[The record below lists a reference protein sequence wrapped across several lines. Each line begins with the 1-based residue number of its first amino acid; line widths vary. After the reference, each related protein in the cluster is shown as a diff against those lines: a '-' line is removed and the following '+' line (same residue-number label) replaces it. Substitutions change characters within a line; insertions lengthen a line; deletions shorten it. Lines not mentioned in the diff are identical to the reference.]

1 MPLDQTKPG
10 SGSAADTPAHV
21 EIVHSACP
29 HDCPSTCSLE
39 VERLD
44 PYTIGRVRGASGQ
57 DYTAGVVCAKVA
69 RYAERIHHPG
79 RLTQPL
85 RRIGEKGTGAAAFAP
100 VSWDAALDE
109 VAERLML
116 AAQRDGAEAVWPYYY
131 AGTMGLLQRDGIQRL
146 RHTMGYSRQH
156 STFCI
161 ALSDAGWNAGAGVKR
176 GVDAR
181 EMAKSDLI
189 VVWGTN
195 PVHTQVNVMTHIARA
210 RKDNDA
216 TLVVIDPYRTATA
229 QQADI
234 HLMPAPGTD
243 AALAC
248 AVMHVLFAEGFAD
261 RDYQTKYTDVPDAL
275 EAHLAT
281 RGPAWAAEITGIP
294 AEDIVAFARLYGRT
308 KKSFLRL
315 GYGFTRSRNGAV
327 QMHAASC
334 LPAVTGAWQYE
345 GGGALYANS
354 GMYVFDKTLIEGLDR
369 IDPSVRVL
377 DQAQIGPILTGDATA
392 LQGGPPVTALFI
404 QNTNPMN
411 VAPDLNR
418 VKAGFLRDDLFTC
431 VHEQFLTETAEMAD
445 IVLPA
450 TMFLEH
456 NDFYTAGGHTFLQ
469 VTKKV
474 IEAPGE
480 TRSNHWVHCELA
492 KRLGAEHPGFAMGE
506 WELID
511 ATLKG
516 SGYPDA
522 ETMHASHWHDI
533 ALPFEQAHFLD
544 GFGNPDGKFH
554 FAPDWSKY
562 GPGHAKMPP
571 LPDQLDVIERRDA
584 DHPFRL
590 VTAPSRSYLN
600 STFAETPSSI
610 KREGRPEAQI
620 HPDICADLG
629 LVAGDTVRLGNNR
642 GTVVVHVRP
651 YDGVQRGT
659 VILEGIWPN
668 KAFIEGIG
676 TNALTSAEPGYPN
689 GGAVFHDT
697 AIWLRPA

>member
-1 MPLDQTKPG
+1 MPLDQTRPARG
-10 SGSAADTPAHV
+10 ADRKARV

-39 VERLD
+39 VERLAPD
-44 PYTIGRVRGASGQ
+44 RIGRVRGAAAQ
-57 DYTAGVVCAKVA
+57 DYTAGIVCAKVA
-69 RYAERIHHPG
+69 RYAERIHHPA
-79 RLTQPL
+79 RLTLPL
-85 RRIGEKGTGAAAFAP
+85 RRVGEKGTGRDAFAP
-100 VSWDAALDE
+100 ISWDDALDA
-109 VAERLML
+109 VAEGLTR

-181 EMAKSDLI
+181 EIAGHSDLI
-189 VVWGTN
+189 IVWGAN
-195 PVHTQVNVMTHIARA
+195 PVHTQVNLMTHIARA
-210 RKDNDA
+210 KKERGA
-216 TLVVIDPYRTATA
+216 TFVVVDPYCTATA
-229 QQADI
+229 QQADM

-261 RDYQTKYTDVPDAL
+261 RDYLAKYTDVPAAL
-275 EAHLAT
+275 EAHLKT
-281 RGPAWAAEITGIP
+281 RDPAWAAAITGIP
-294 AEDIVAFARLYGRT
+294 AEQIVEFARLYGRT

-315 GYGFTRSRNGAV
+315 GYGFTRSRNGAA

-369 IDPSVRVL
+369 LDPSIRVL
-377 DQAQIGPILTGDATA
+377 AQAQIGPILNGDPTA
-392 LQGGPPVTALFI
+392 LRGGPPVNALFI

-456 NDFYTAGGHTFLQ
+456 NDFYTASAHTYLQ
-469 VTKKV
+469 VTRKV
-474 IEAPGE
+474 IEPPGE
-480 TRSNHWVHCELA
+480 ARSNHWVHCELA

-506 WELID
+506 WDLIE
-511 ATLKG
+511 ATMQA

-522 ETMHASHWHDI
+522 GSMYDGHWHDI
-533 ALPFEQAHFLD
+533 ALPFEKAHFLD
-544 GFGNPDGKFH
+544 GFANPDGRFH

-562 GPGHAKMPP
+562 GPGHAKMPR
-571 LPDQLDVIERRDA
+571 LPDQLDIIDRRDDA
-584 DHPFRL
+584 HPYRL

-600 STFAETPSSI
+600 SPFAETPSSI
-610 KREGRPEAQI
+610 AREGRPEAQI
-620 HPDICADLG
+620 HPDVCAELG
-629 LVAGDTVRLGNNR
+629 LAAGDLVRLGNTR

-668 KAFIEGIG
+668 KAFVEGIG